1 MRRFFRRL
9 ARRLGNKHD
18 WRSVERSLGLEPGD
32 VQVELQLEDGHAVYG
47 TPAAIAVMRAKLERL
62 ATLDRHHYEDSGAWR
77 YDLPPGA

>member
-47 TPAAIAVMRAKLERL
+47 TPAAIAVMRAKLTR
-62 ATLDRHHYEDSGAWR
+62 LDRLDTDRYFDRGEWR
-77 YDLPPGA
+77 YNLPPGA